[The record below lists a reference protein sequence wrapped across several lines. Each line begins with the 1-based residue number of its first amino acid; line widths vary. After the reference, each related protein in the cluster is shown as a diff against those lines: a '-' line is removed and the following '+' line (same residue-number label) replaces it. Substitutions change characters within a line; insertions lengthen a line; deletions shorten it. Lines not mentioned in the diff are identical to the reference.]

1 MNETGRLT
9 QLQVGSPRPLL
20 SQTSERRLGPRH
32 REVLN
37 QLERL
42 FLSQGFAAFTV
53 RELASGV
60 GCSRRTL
67 YELAPSKD
75 ELVLVVLDRFLHRIG
90 REALTEI
97 DEADPIIDQIR
108 RYIAGG
114 FELQRLATVLAEDLA
129 DDPAA
134 RRLLDRH
141 FRYVMTVVE
150 RLVTEG
156 IEKGELRDVT
166 PSVVAGAIAGSSLY
180 LTQPEVTADIGL
192 DKSKA
197 SEEMLDYL
205 LASLPR

>member
-1 MNETGRLT
+1 MNEADRFQ
-9 QLQVGSPRPLL
+9 QLRVGSPRPLL
-20 SQTSERRLGPRH
+20 SQTSEGRLGSRH
-32 REVLN
+32 REVLD
-37 QLERL
+37 QLEQL
-42 FLSQGFAAFTV
+42 FLSQGFASFTV
-53 RELASGV
+53 RELAAGV

-90 REALTEI
+90 RAALAEI
-97 DEADPIIDQIR
+97 DPSDATIDQIR
-108 RYIAGG
+108 LYVAGG
-114 FELQRLATVLAEDLA
+114 FELQRLATVFAEDLA

-150 RLVTEG
+150 RLVTAG

-180 LTQPEVTADIGL
+180 LTQPEITADIGL
-192 DKSKA
+192 DKSRV

>member
-1 MNETGRLT
+1 MNETGRLA

-32 REVLN
+32 REVLD

>member
-1 MNETGRLT
+1 MNETGRLS

-32 REVLN
+32 REVLD

-60 GCSRRTL
+60 ECSRRTL

-75 ELVLVVLDRFLHRIG
+75 ELVLVILDRFLHRIG

-108 RYIAGG
+108 LYIAGG
-114 FELQRLATVLAEDLA
+114 FELQRLATVFAEDLA

>member
-1 MNETGRLT
+1 MNETERLAH
-9 QLQVGSPRPLL
+9 LQAGSPRPLL

-32 REVLN
+32 REVLD
-37 QLERL
+37 QLEQL

-53 RELASGV
+53 RELAAGV

-90 REALTEI
+90 REALAEI
-97 DEADPIIDQIR
+97 QESDPIIDQIR

-114 FELQRLATVLAEDLA
+114 FELQQLATVFAEDLA

-156 IEKGELRDVT
+156 IERDELREVT

-180 LTQPEVTADIGL
+180 MTQPEVTADIGL

-205 LASLPR
+205 LASLHR

>member
-1 MNETGRLT
+1 MNETGRLS

-32 REVLN
+32 REVLD

>member
-1 MNETGRLT
+1 MNETERLAH
-9 QLQVGSPRPLL
+9 LQAGSPRPLL

-32 REVLN
+32 REVLD
-37 QLERL
+37 QLEQL

-53 RELASGV
+53 RELAAGV

-97 DEADPIIDQIR
+97 QEADPIIDQIR

-114 FELQRLATVLAEDLA
+114 FELQQLATVFAEDLA

-156 IEKGELRDVT
+156 IERDELREVT

-180 LTQPEVTADIGL
+180 MTQPEVTADIGL

-205 LASLPR
+205 LASLQR